1 MGFTVIPIEKV
12 RAALA
17 RAEELGAENLE
28 EACAAAAQALG
39 IAVESVRPVAYEL
52 AGNTTNMSAA

>member
-17 RAEELGAENLE
+17 RAEELGAADIE
-28 EACAAAAQALG
+28 EACTAAAQALG
-39 IAVESVRPVAYEL
+39 IAVESVREVAYE
-52 AGNTTNMSAA
+52 AAERVE